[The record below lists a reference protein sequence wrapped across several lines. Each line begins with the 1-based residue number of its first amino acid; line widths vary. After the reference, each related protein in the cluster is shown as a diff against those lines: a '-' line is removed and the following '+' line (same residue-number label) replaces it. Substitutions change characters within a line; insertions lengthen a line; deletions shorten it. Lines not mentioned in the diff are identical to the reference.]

1 MRDTY
6 SSVKIIFYI
15 GENMKN
21 WLKELF
27 LSLTISPLAFSA
39 EMPVQALQDGTVVM
53 EIYGNIEVYD
63 GRKFINIA
71 ESWRASGNPIKV
83 ISLNSGGGSVLAGE
97 LISNYILQNKISTFV
112 FSNSTCASA
121 CFNIFIA
128 GYPRIADNN
137 SQLGVHRISSGNYDN
152 ASARYAS
159 IDMNDYYKNMG
170 VPDNLRLAMLDTP
183 PQQIYWL
190 SNSDKQKISTF
201 QPDYSAAAKQF
212 DSVGVKTPQVTITNN
227 SKAQSRSLNREAISL
242 IRNNNFAL
250 AISKL
255 EQAKSL
261 NPADSEILGNLGYAY
276 YMSEDLKNAQINF
289 TASLK
294 ITPKRGATWGNL
306 ADLLA
311 YTGQIDW
318 SVQAW
323 INYYN
328 YSKNKQAAQ
337 GQFDYVL
344 ENYPNTN
351 NAIAVKQAMT
361 QLGLY

>member
-261 NPADSEILGNLGYAY
+261 NPADS
-276 YMSEDLKNAQINF
+276 
-289 TASLK
+289 
-294 ITPKRGATWGNL
+294 R
-306 ADLLA
+306 
-311 YTGQIDW
+311 
-318 SVQAW
+318 
-323 INYYN
+323 
-328 YSKNKQAAQ
+328 
-337 GQFDYVL
+337 
-344 ENYPNTN
+344 
-351 NAIAVKQAMT
+351 
-361 QLGLY
+361 

>member
-201 QPDYSAAAKQF
+201 QTDYSAAAKQF